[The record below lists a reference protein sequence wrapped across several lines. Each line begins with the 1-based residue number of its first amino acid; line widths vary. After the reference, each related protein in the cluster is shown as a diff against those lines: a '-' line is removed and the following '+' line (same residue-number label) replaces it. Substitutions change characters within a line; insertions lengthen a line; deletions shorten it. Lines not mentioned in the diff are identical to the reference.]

1 MNSKI
6 IQRHFFCEL
15 LNVTI
20 VSTTI
25 LLCILLYGNLIKH
38 DESLLQAV
46 SISKYSFFRLCV
58 LLIPYALSY
67 ALPFGFV
74 LSLLFCYGKWSS
86 TKQILALRS
95 LGQGVLSWGKPCFLL
110 SFIVSI
116 FTLYVFLDLGPR
128 NRAKFDR
135 EKSRI
140 AWANINN
147 LLETQNSIQFD
158 LGDTSSR
165 ANALAN
171 LSNLSDEEI
180 ETVSLTVGEV
190 FHDTWSNVRITLLG
204 KDRSILRILNSRS
217 VNVQKSKDNSKL
229 FLYLN
234 HVDFESPVKD
244 SEEFFVSFEKWDN
257 PLIFDLGKKNNETN
271 LKRISFGKLLQES
284 FSNRPQSEIAK
295 VMIQKNFALG
305 CSSFFLC
312 TALLPLS
319 VQAGRKESMS
329 NIAFGLLF
337 SISYFG
343 CLSIF
348 EDIAYSRNW
357 PFFLWIPNVFCFV
370 VGLFL
375 LLRFDYPTK

>member
-86 TKQILALRS
+86 SKQILALRS

-147 LLETQNSIQFD
+147 LLEAQNSIQFD

-244 SEEFFVSFEKWDN
+244 SEEFFVTFEKWDN

>member
-190 FHDTWSNVRITLLG
+190 FHDTWFNVRITLLG

-244 SEEFFVSFEKWDN
+244 SEEFFVTFEKWDN

>member
-1 MNSKI
+1 
-6 IQRHFFCEL
+6 
-15 LNVTI
+15 
-20 VSTTI
+20 
-25 LLCILLYGNLIKH
+25 
-38 DESLLQAV
+38 
-46 SISKYSFFRLCV
+46 
-58 LLIPYALSY
+58 
-67 ALPFGFV
+67 
-74 LSLLFCYGKWSS
+74 
-86 TKQILALRS
+86 
-95 LGQGVLSWGKPCFLL
+95 LL

-147 LLETQNSIQFD
+147 LLEAQNSIQFD

-244 SEEFFVSFEKWDN
+244 SEEFFVTFEKWDN

>member
-244 SEEFFVSFEKWDN
+244 SEEFFVTFEKWDN

>member
-15 LNVTI
+15 FFVLI
-20 VSTTI
+20 VSTSI

-38 DESLLQAV
+38 DDSLLQAV
-46 SISKYSFFRLCV
+46 SVSKYSFLRLCS

-95 LGQGVLSWGKPCFLL
+95 LGQGVFSWGKPCFLL

-158 LGDTSSR
+158 IGDTSNR
-165 ANALAN
+165 AYTLAN
-171 LSNLSDEEI
+171 LSDLSGEEI

-190 FHDTWSNVRITLLG
+190 FHDTWSNVRITLTG
-204 KDRSILRILNSRS
+204 KDGSILRIVNSRT
-217 VNVQKSKDNSKL
+217 VNVEKSTDNSKL
-229 FLYLN
+229 ILHLN
-234 HVDFESPVKD
+234 HVDFESPIND
-244 SEEFFVSFEKWDN
+244 SEDFFVTFEKWDN
-257 PLIFDLGKKNNETN
+257 PLIFDLGKKNNEPN

-284 FSNRPQSEIAK
+284 FANRPQSEIAK

-312 TALLPLS
+312 TVLLPLS
-319 VQAGRKESMS
+319 VRAGRKESMS

-337 SISYFG
+337 SVSYFG

-348 EDIAYSRNW
+348 EDIAYSQNC
-357 PFFLWIPNVFCFV
+357 PFFLWIPNIFCFV
-370 VGLFL
+370 VGIFL
-375 LLRFDYPTK
+375 LLRFDYPCK

>member
-86 TKQILALRS
+86 SKQILALRS

-135 EKSRI
+135 EKSMI

-147 LLETQNSIQFD
+147 LLEAQNSIQLD
-158 LGDTSSR
+158 LGDTSSI

-217 VNVQKSKDNSKL
+217 VNVQKSNDNSKL
-229 FLYLN
+229 FIYLN

-244 SEEFFVSFEKWDN
+244 SEEFFVTFEKWDN

-319 VQAGRKESMS
+319 VQAWRKESMS

>member
-147 LLETQNSIQFD
+147 LLEAQNSIQFD

>member
-1 MNSKI
+1 
-6 IQRHFFCEL
+6 
-15 LNVTI
+15 
-20 VSTTI
+20 
-25 LLCILLYGNLIKH
+25 
-38 DESLLQAV
+38 
-46 SISKYSFFRLCV
+46 
-58 LLIPYALSY
+58 LSY

-116 FTLYVFLDLGPR
+116 FTLYVFFDLGPR

-229 FLYLN
+229 FLHLN

-244 SEEFFVSFEKWDN
+244 SEEFFVTFEKWDN

>member
-86 TKQILALRS
+86 SKQILALRS

-116 FTLYVFLDLGPR
+116 FTLYVFFDLGPR

-147 LLETQNSIQFD
+147 LLEAQNSIQFD

>member
-86 TKQILALRS
+86 SKQILALRS

-147 LLETQNSIQFD
+147 LLEAQNSIQFD

-217 VNVQKSKDNSKL
+217 VNVQKSNDNSKL

>member
-244 SEEFFVSFEKWDN
+244 SEEFFVTFEKWDN

-319 VQAGRKESMS
+319 LQAGRKESMS

>member
-116 FTLYVFLDLGPR
+116 FMLYVFFDLGPR

-140 AWANINN
+140 AWANINK
-147 LLETQNSIQFD
+147 LLEAQNSIQFD
-158 LGDTSSR
+158 LGDTSRR

-244 SEEFFVSFEKWDN
+244 SEEFFVTFEKWDN

-319 VQAGRKESMS
+319 LQAGRKESMS

>member
-86 TKQILALRS
+86 SKQILALRS

-217 VNVQKSKDNSKL
+217 VNVQKSNDNSKL

-244 SEEFFVSFEKWDN
+244 SEEFFVTFEKWDN

>member
-147 LLETQNSIQFD
+147 LLEAQNSIQFD

-217 VNVQKSKDNSKL
+217 VNVQKSNDNSKL

-244 SEEFFVSFEKWDN
+244 SEEFFVTFEKWDN

>member
-375 LLRFDYPTK
+375 LLRFDNPTK

>member
-147 LLETQNSIQFD
+147 LLEAQNSIQFD

-244 SEEFFVSFEKWDN
+244 SEEFFVTFEKWDN